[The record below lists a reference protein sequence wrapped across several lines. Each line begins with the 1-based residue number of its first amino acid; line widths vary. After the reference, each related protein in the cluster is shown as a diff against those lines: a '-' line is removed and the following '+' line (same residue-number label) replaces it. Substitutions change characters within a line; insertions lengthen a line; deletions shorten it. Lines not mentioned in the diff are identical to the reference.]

1 MSSSNPRSI
10 NYAEALY
17 EALYQEMDR
26 DPSVF
31 VYGQGV
37 DDAKGMYGTTLDIHK
52 EFGPDRCF
60 DTPLSEDAMTGV
72 GIGAAIAGMRPVHVH
87 QRMDFLLL
95 CMNQLVNMA
104 AKMSYMTE
112 GAVSVPFVV
121 RGIIG
126 RSWGQGA
133 QHSQALHSYFMHIPG
148 LKVFA
153 PTTPYDAK
161 GCMISAIRDNN
172 PVIFM
177 EHRMLYG
184 NSGIVPETSYEVPFG
199 KARLLSE
206 GTDITI
212 VGISHMIVE
221 VLRAKQLLS
230 QKGISADIIDPVS
243 LSPLDIDTIATSVS
257 KTGSLMVVDTSWLS
271 CGAGSEIVAQ
281 VVERLQ
287 GAREIR
293 VKRLGYQPTPC
304 PTTRPLEELFYP
316 SAQMIAT
323 EAYGLLG
330 KPGLWV
336 PEAVEASEIAEFR
349 GPF

>member
-1 MSSSNPRSI
+1 MSSSNERSLT
-10 NYAEALY
+10 YAEALH
-17 EALYQEMDR
+17 EGLYQEMDR
-26 DPSVF
+26 DPSIF

-37 DDAKGMYGTTLDIHK
+37 DDAKGMYGTTIDIHK
-52 EFGPDRCF
+52 DFGADRCF

-72 GIGAAIAGMRPVHVH
+72 GIGAAIAGMRPIHVH

-112 GAVSVPFVV
+112 GAVSVPLVV

-133 QHSQALHSYFMHIPG
+133 QHSQALHSFFMHIPG

-161 GCMISAIRDNN
+161 GCLINAIRDQN
-172 PVIFM
+172 PVVFM

-184 NSGIVPETSYEVPFG
+184 NSGIVPEAAYEVPFG
-199 KARLLSE
+199 SARVLSE
-206 GTDITI
+206 GADITI
-212 VGISHMIVE
+212 VGISHMVVE
-221 VLRAKQLLS
+221 VLRAKQLLA
-230 QKGISADIIDPVS
+230 QVGISADIIDPVS
-243 LSPLDIDTIATSVS
+243 LAPLDIDTIAASVS
-257 KTGSLMVVDTSWLS
+257 KTGRLMVVDTSWVN
-271 CGAGSEIVAQ
+271 CGAGSEIISQ

-287 GAREIR
+287 GARDLR
-293 VKRLGYQPTPC
+293 VKRVGYQPTPC
-304 PTTRPLEELFYP
+304 PTTRPLEEVFYP
-316 SAQMIAT
+316 TARTIAT
-323 EAYGLLG
+323 DAYKLVG
-330 KPGLWV
+330 KSGEWH
-336 PEAVEASEIAEFR
+336 PEAVEATEITEFR

>member
-52 EFGPDRCF
+52 NFGPDRCF

-72 GIGAAIAGMRPVHVH
+72 GIGAAIAGMRPIHVH

-104 AKMSYMTE
+104 AKLSYMTE
-112 GAVSVPFVV
+112 GAVSVPLVV

-184 NSGIVPETSYEVPFG
+184 NSGIVPEASYEVPFG
-199 KARLLSE
+199 KARMLSE
-206 GTDITI
+206 GPDITI
-212 VGISHMIVE
+212 VGISHMMVE
-221 VLRAKQLLS
+221 VLRAQQLLA
-230 QKGISADIIDPVS
+230 QEGISADIIDPVS
-243 LSPLDIDTIATSVS
+243 LAPLDIDTIAASVS

-316 SAQMIAT
+316 SAQVIAS
-323 EAYGLLG
+323 EAYRLLG
-330 KPGLWV
+330 KPGNWV
-336 PEAVEASEIAEFR
+336 PEAVEASEITEFR